1 MSVRETLVRAPLC
14 SEALH
19 EAQQSAS
26 GLVCAELEWLHKE
39 LQGVRAKAWRMK
51 DQVLHKMVR
60 LF

>member
-1 MSVRETLVRAPLC
+1 MYADKLQQDTETVMSVREMLVRAPLC

-39 LQGVRAKAWRMK
+39 L
-51 DQVLHKMVR
+51 
-60 LF
+60 